1 MRSSRVWMP
10 RLARSSA
17 RWEPT
22 PLIIWTLVCRPSGIK
37 TFISSPWMGLA
48 VTRAN
53 GDREEKTATESQRH
67 RWGNF
72 KRKGTE
78 ARYKIRL
85 RRGDAGGTRR
95 RLRRFLGRKS
105 GGWACQEY

>member
-1 MRSSRVWMP
+1 MP

-17 RWEPT
+17 RCGPT

-48 VTRAN
+48 VTGGN
-53 GDREEKTATESQRH
+53 GDREEKTATEQTGRG
-67 RWGNF
+67 WGKF
-72 KRKGTE
+72 KGKGTE